1 MPSSTKK
8 QAHVMSAIAH
18 GWEPKG
24 SAAGIPVD
32 VAKDFHA
39 ADKKVGKWEHP
50 TKVTKRAKGGTIK
63 CSTPFNY

>member
-1 MPSSTKK
+1 MPSYSKK
-8 QAHVMSAIAH
+8 QAHTMSAIAH

-24 SAAGIPVD
+24 SAAGIPVS

-39 ADKKVGKWEHP
+39 ADKKVGKWEHA
-50 TKVTKRAKGGTIK
+50 TKKAKGGRITK

>member
-18 GWEPKG
+18 GWVPKG
-24 SAAGIPVD
+24 KAAGIPVS

-50 TKVTKRAKGGTIK
+50 AKKARGGRVR
-63 CSTPFNY
+63 CSTPQPY